1 MLAAVVDTAAAK
13 AVAVAMMIV
22 DKVAVRAADPKVAV
36 ATAAA
41 IKVVA
46 KAAIRAAEPLHA
58 IWMMKSRSKPPIL
71 ELYYELT
78 NSESVL

>member
-1 MLAAVVDTAAAK
+1 VVDTAAAK
-13 AVAVAMMIV
+13 AVAMMIV
-22 DKVAVRAADPKVAV
+22 DKVAVRAAAMTADPKVAV